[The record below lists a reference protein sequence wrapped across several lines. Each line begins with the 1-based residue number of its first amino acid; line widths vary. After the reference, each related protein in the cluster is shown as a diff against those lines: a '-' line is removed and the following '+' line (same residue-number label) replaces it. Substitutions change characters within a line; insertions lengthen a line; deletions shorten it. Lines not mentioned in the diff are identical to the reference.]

1 MPIHYLDEVSST
13 NDVAR
18 KALHDGAAHG
28 TAFRAGRQNSGRGR
42 HGRSWVSNRGN
53 LFLSVVLRPKIEPEK
68 LAAVTLAVAVGVSET
83 LARFGLET
91 TLKWPNDL
99 LVSGKKVGGILLEG
113 VFEGNAL
120 LGCVAG
126 IGINVALKKEQRHDP
141 LLQQATSF
149 LIEGVKR
156 PDLDTLA
163 EALNESVVHWCS
175 KLQTSRDSVLKA
187 WKVNNSTLGRRVGY
201 ERNGVKK
208 TGMAKDLDAD
218 GNLMIDEEE
227 TGQVSV
233 TSGEIHFC
241 SEENNQEKDDSLL
254 LVIDVG
260 NTNTVAGV
268 FRDSELLQQWRLQTH
283 PERTADEQGIFFQ
296 HLFTASGLRPEQ
308 VGCAIMSCVVPPMV
322 SSIEQMVN
330 RYFGCHPLS
339 VGPGIKTGMPILY
352 ENPREVGADRV
363 VNAVAAYDRYRQG
376 IIVVDFGTAT
386 TFDAVSPKG
395 EYLGGV
401 IVPGV
406 AISADALFRRAAM
419 LPRVDFTRPPQ
430 VVGRNTVASMQSGL
444 FYGYL
449 GVVEGI
455 VKRMKTELEFPVKV
469 VATGGLARHMDGE
482 TSMIDEIDE
491 HLTLKGLEIIYRR
504 NREP

>member
-28 TAFRAGRQNSGRGR
+28 TAFRAGLQNSGRGR
-42 HGRSWVSNRGN
+42 HGRTWVSSPGN
-53 LFLSVVLRPKIEPEK
+53 LFLSLVLRPEIEPER
-68 LAAVTLAVAVGVSET
+68 LAAVTLAVAVGVRDT
-83 LARFGLET
+83 LAQFGLKC

-113 VFEGNAL
+113 VFVGNTL

-126 IGINVALKKEQRHDP
+126 IGVNVALEKEQLDEP

-149 LIEGVKR
+149 RIEGVKP

-163 EALNESVVHWCS
+163 EALNESVVHWTS
-175 KLQTSRDSVLKA
+175 RLQTSRGRVLEA
-187 WKVNNSTLGRRVGY
+187 WKKENSTLGRRVGY
-201 ERNGVKK
+201 ERNGTKK
-208 TGMAKDLDAD
+208 TGRAKDLDAN
-218 GNLMIDEEE
+218 GNLMIDEDG
-227 TGQVSV
+227 TGPVVV

-241 SEENNQEKDDSLL
+241 PGENTLKKDADLL

-268 FRDSELLQQWRLQTH
+268 FRRSELLQHWRLQTH
-283 PERTADEQGIFFQ
+283 AERTADEQGIFFQ
-296 HLFTASGLRPEQ
+296 HLFMASGLKPEQ
-308 VGCAIMSCVVPPMV
+308 VGSAIMSCVVPPMV

-330 RYFGCHPLS
+330 RYFGCAPLS

-363 VNAVAAYDRYRQG
+363 VNAVAAYDRYQQG
-376 IIVVDFGTAT
+376 VIVVDFGTAT

-419 LPRVDFTRPPQ
+419 LPRVDFTRPRQ

-455 VKRMKTELEFPVKV
+455 VKRMKAELEFPTKV
-469 VATGGLARHMDGE
+469 VATGGLARHMEGE
-482 TSMIDEIDE
+482 TAVIDEYDE
-491 HLTLKGLEIIYRR
+491 HLTLKGLEIIYWR